1 MNPVTVLPKTFSSAV
16 RSVQGGCGEGR
27 TSQKVAIRAA
37 CFNVRDREETDVE
50 NEFATSLAP
59 MLKASIKAKIT
70 PSAKMYVYCGRAGI
84 RSNTNYP
91 FSGTCN
97 PRRNTIITDNANANI
112 SVL

>member
-1 MNPVTVLPKTFSSAV
+1 MNPIKVLPETFSLAV
-16 RSVQGGCGEGR
+16 RSVQGDSGEGL

-59 MLKASIKAKIT
+59 MLKASIKAKMT

-84 RSNTNYP
+84 PSNTNYP
-91 FSGTCN
+91 FSGI
-97 PRRNTIITDNANANI
+97 RNTIITDNANANI